1 MTNIHQYWVYVMANT
16 TRRVIY
22 IGITNYLYRIYTE
35 HRNGIIKGFTYKYKC
50 HDLIY
55 FEEFKFIEEAIAR
68 EKELKGWKREKKD
81 LLIKS
86 QNPFLR
92 NLAIDLKWMTTDSS
106 LRSE

>member
-1 MTNIHQYWVYVMANT
+1 MANT

-22 IGITNYLYRIYTE
+22 IGITNDLYRRYIE
-35 HRNGIIKGFTYKYKC
+35 HKNGTIEGFTNKYKC

-81 LLIKS
+81 ALIKTF
-86 QNPFLR
+86 NPNLQD
-92 NLAIDLKWMTTDSS
+92 LAIGLKWVYTDSS

>member
-1 MTNIHQYWVYVMANT
+1 MANT

-22 IGITNYLYRIYTE
+22 VGITNDLYRRYIE
-35 HRNGIIKGFTYKYKC
+35 HRDGTVKGFTSKYKC

-55 FEEFKFIEEAIAR
+55 IEEYKFIEEAIAR

-92 NLAIDLKWMTTDSS
+92 NLAIDLKWMDTDSS

>member
-1 MTNIHQYWVYVMANT
+1 MTNIHQYWVYIMTNT

-22 IGITNYLYRIYTE
+22 IGVTNDLYRRYME
-35 HRNGIIKGFTYKYKC
+35 HRNGTIKGFTDNSKC
-50 HDLIY
+50 HEWIY
-55 FEEFKFIEEAIAR
+55 FEEFKFIDEAIAR

-86 QNPFLR
+86 ANPYLR
-92 NLAIDLKWMTTDSS
+92 NLAIDLDWMHTDSS

>member
-22 IGITNYLYRIYTE
+22 IGITNDLYRRYIE
-35 HRNGIIKGFTYKYKC
+35 HRDGTIKGFTDKYKC

-55 FEEFKFIEEAIAR
+55 FEEFKFIEEDIER

-92 NLAIDLKWMTTDSS
+92 NLAIDLKWMDTDSS

>member
-1 MTNIHQYWVYVMANT
+1 MANT

-22 IGITNYLYRIYTE
+22 IGITNDLYRRYIE
-35 HRNGIIKGFTYKYKC
+35 HRDGTIEGFTKKYKC

-55 FEEFKFIEEAIAR
+55 FEEFKLIERAIAR

-81 LLIKS
+81 SLIKS

-92 NLAIDLKWMTTDSS
+92 NLAIDLKWMDTDSS